1 MPRPRPPFAV
11 ASLAACLWLAGC
23 AGTSVPAGFASLALL
38 LVAAGGVGIGWLLAR
53 ARLGARLQDATRQA
67 RLVPPLVGAD
77 LWRCDAGQRLAPGP
91 LGDGAT
97 TPWEAFDP
105 GPGTAR
111 LREALTNRTALE
123 PVTVR
128 RDGRVWSVAAT
139 PLFDRD
145 GSFEGHIGVARP
157 ATDGGPGV
165 RALAW
170 LADSTVGVAWVGV
183 RGGDGAWR
191 VLAANGVARA
201 HFGAA
206 DPLDDSALSA
216 ALPAALRPAWDADD
230 DAAEGE
236 GWRWQRATIDGQCVA
251 AVWQPGT
258 PPASDD
264 SATLSYT
271 VSHDLRAPIRV
282 VEGFT
287 RILKE
292 DYGTR
297 LDRIANDHL
306 DRVLSATS
314 RMNQMIDAMLQLARL
329 SSQPLARQPV
339 NLSQLAGWVVDDLRR
354 AAPERKAEIEI
365 EPALHVHGDPT
376 LLRLVLENLIGNAWK
391 YSSQRKTARISLT
404 RETVDGAPVFVVRD
418 NGAGFDMRGAD
429 RLFGLFQR
437 LHSASEF
444 PGTGVG
450 LASVRRIVQRHGG
463 DVWATGEPDRGA
475 AFHFSLRE

>member
-1 MPRPRPPFAV
+1 V
-11 ASLAACLWLAGC
+11 
-23 AGTSVPAGFASLALL
+23 
-38 LVAAGGVGIGWLLAR
+38 
-53 ARLGARLQDATRQA
+53 
-67 RLVPPLVGAD
+67 
-77 LWRCDAGQRLAPGP
+77 
-91 LGDGAT
+91 
-97 TPWEAFDP
+97 
-105 GPGTAR
+105 
-111 LREALTNRTALE
+111 
-123 PVTVR
+123 
-128 RDGRVWSVAAT
+128 

-145 GSFEGHIGVARP
+145 GTFEGHLGVAR
-157 ATDGGPGV
+157 AAADDGPCR

-170 LADSTVGVAWVGV
+170 LADGAPGAAWVGV
-183 RGGDGAWR
+183 CAAGDGADAGERVWR
-191 VLAANGVARA
+191 VLAANDAARG
-201 HFGAA
+201 HFGAV
-206 DPLDDSALSA
+206 DTVDDSRLAA
-216 ALPAALRPAWDADD
+216 ALPAVLQPAWTAGD

-236 GWRWQRATIDGQCVA
+236 GWRWQHATIDGQRVA
-251 AVWQPGT
+251 ALWQPVAAA
-258 PPASDD
+258 PAADD

-292 DYGTR
+292 DYGMR

-306 DRVLSATS
+306 DRVLGAAS
-314 RMNQMIDAMLQLARL
+314 RMNQMIDAMLTLARL

-354 AAPERKAEIEI
+354 SAPERKADIEI

-391 YSSQRKTARISLT
+391 YTAQRKSARISLA

-475 AFHFSLRE
+475 AFHFTLRD